1 MVMETYEKRVVE
13 VLKYRHENGLLES
26 DLDLIVGAMTV
37 LQALDIEVPV
47 LWQVSA
53 MCGRLD
59 RLYITEEE

>member
-1 MVMETYEKRVVE
+1 METYEKRVVE

-47 LWQVSA
+47 LWQVNA
-53 MCGRLD
+53 MCGCLD
-59 RLYITEEE
+59 RLYLTEEE